1 MVCVSAAQPSSG
13 PELKVFVD
21 IENWLGIEEV
31 IIDEESLNHIH
42 TNPMGLIGGLSR
54 REVTHFW
61 TARGSIRI
69 IESQLAK
76 KIVTSQ

>member
-1 MVCVSAAQPSSG
+1 MDSVVIEEYMVCVSAAQSSSG

-21 IENWLGIEEV
+21 IENWLGIEEG

-54 REVTHFW
+54 R
-61 TARGSIRI
+61 
-69 IESQLAK
+69 
-76 KIVTSQ
+76 